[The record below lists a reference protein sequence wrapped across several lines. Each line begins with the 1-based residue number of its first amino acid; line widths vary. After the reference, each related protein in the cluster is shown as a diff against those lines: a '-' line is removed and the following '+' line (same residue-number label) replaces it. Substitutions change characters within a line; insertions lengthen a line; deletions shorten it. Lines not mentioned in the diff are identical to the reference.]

1 MDVIFELILLCILVG
16 GAYAG
21 IKFGFIQIAAKPIK
35 IAASISFAF
44 MLCRGVGTEV
54 IAPIIQA
61 PVSNYIKDFMYTN
74 CSNLSHNNLSSEV
87 PTLLKMAGAAF
98 NVYFNAMDALSSDTL
113 LDNVILKLTSPTVRL
128 IGIMIACVILLFV
141 GRLLISLG
149 IYLVNSF
156 CQGGV
161 IAIVNKSMGFVLAG
175 LLSFLCAWAFVSVA
189 EFFFHL
195 PIFDDSAAIRDF
207 DGGLLYR
214 MLLSISPLEL
224 LLSF

>member
-1 MDVIFELILLCILVG
+1 MDIIFELILLCILVG

-21 IKFGFIQIAAKPIK
+21 IKFGFIQIVAKPIK
-35 IAASISFAF
+35 TLASLSFAF
-44 MLCRGVGTEV
+44 LLCRGVGTEV

-61 PVSNYIKDFMYTN
+61 PVSNYIKDFIYTN
-74 CSNLSHNNLSSEV
+74 CANLSHNNLSSEV
-87 PTLLKMAGAAF
+87 PTLLKIAGAAF
-98 NVYFNAMDALSSDTL
+98 NVDLNALDAPSTDLL
-113 LDNVILKLTSPTVRL
+113 LDNVVLKLTNPTVCL
-128 IGIMIACVILLFV
+128 IGIIVAFVILLFV

-149 IYLVNSF
+149 IYLVNSY
-156 CQGGV
+156 CRGGV

-195 PIFDDSAAIRDF
+195 PIFDGSAAIRDF
-207 DGGLLYR
+207 NGGFLYKL
-214 MLLSISPLEL
+214 LLSISPLEL